1 MYVAVVFGHSVL
13 RWAALLL
20 GAVAVWRAVTGQSRG
35 RAWSSADSA
44 ACLAF
49 MIVLDLQLLVGLVL
63 YVKSPITILGL
74 HELDLAA
81 RSSSLRFFT
90 FIHPVIMLASVVCA
104 HIAQRRIHSAGTD
117 AVRFRS
123 AALFHGLALA
133 LAIAGTPWPFL
144 SYGRPLLERRA

>member
-13 RWAALLL
+13 RWVALLL
-20 GAVAVWRAVTGQSRG
+20 GAVAVWRAATGRSSG
-35 RAWSSADSA
+35 RAWSSTDSA

-49 MIVLDLQLLVGLVL
+49 TIALDLQLLVGLVL
-63 YVKSPITILGL
+63 YVKSPVTILGL

-90 FIHPVIMLASVVCA
+90 FIHPVIMLASIVCA
-104 HIAQRRIHSAGTD
+104 HIGQRRIHSATSD
-117 AVRFRS
+117 AGRFQS
-123 AALFHGLALA
+123 AMVFHGLALI
-133 LAIAGTPWPFL
+133 LAVAGTPWPFL

>member
-13 RWAALLL
+13 RWVALLL
-20 GAVAVWRAVTGQSRG
+20 GAVAVWRAMTGQSRG
-35 RAWSSADSA
+35 RAWAPADSA
-44 ACLAF
+44 AGLAF

-81 RSSSLRFFT
+81 RSPALRFFT
-90 FIHPVIMLASVVCA
+90 FIHPAIMLASVVCA
-104 HIAQRRIHSAGTD
+104 HIAQRRISSATRD
-117 AVRFRS
+117 AERFRS
-123 AALFHGLALA
+123 ATVFHGLALI